1 KLSAASDKTTELKI
15 EGNDGH
21 GAKILVKAHIDAN
34 VQEILKQVQND
45 GVKNTFVQTMDYISM
60 EAPHFVRSSGFDIL
74 DDYGKT
80 LGAVKAKDI
89 TATFN
94 PDSNDAPFV
103 EYAFAL
109 SEDYVSRTGGLLA
122 FDFYINPSNPA
133 YKDNKLQFVA
143 EVNGK
148 KILKDAVDSEKFAV
162 GDNQFPWGTD
172 IPNNIRISTVYAEC
186 HAGLNLLK
194 LSPVTPNIV
203 LEKIVVHEANRE
215 FWKSFLGAPE
225 TYRVK

>member
-1 KLSAASDKTTELKI
+1 
-15 EGNDGH
+15 
-21 GAKILVKAHIDAN
+21 
-34 VQEILKQVQND
+34 
-45 GVKNTFVQTMDYISM
+45 M
-60 EAPHFVRSSGFDIL
+60 EAPHFVRSSGFDVL
-74 DDYGKT
+74 DGYGKT

-109 SEDYVSRTGGLLA
+109 TEEYVSRAGGLLA

-148 KILKDAVDSEKFAV
+148 KILKDAVDSSKFAV

-186 HAGLNLLK
+186 HAGLNSVK
-194 LSPVTPNIV
+194 LRPVTPNIV
-203 LEKIVVHEANRE
+203 LEKIVTHEAN
-215 FWKSFLGAPE
+215 KPMPASHLGAPE
-225 TYRVK
+225 SYRITGTNAGQ